1 MSDGLILVRRS
12 SPIFA
17 VNFGFGRAMLEGSGV
32 NQTDTWIK
40 TPGRRLVHFSD
51 KPTIRPSDSIQV
63 DARFKL
69 LELHRT
75 QSGKLLKVGDL

>member
-1 MSDGLILVRRS
+1 MGDGLFLVRRS

-17 VNFGFGRAMLEGSGV
+17 VNFGFGRAMLESRGV

-51 KPTIRPSDSIQV
+51 KPTIRPCEGV
-63 DARFKL
+63 
-69 LELHRT
+69 
-75 QSGKLLKVGDL
+75 QSGQRERSHFDATG